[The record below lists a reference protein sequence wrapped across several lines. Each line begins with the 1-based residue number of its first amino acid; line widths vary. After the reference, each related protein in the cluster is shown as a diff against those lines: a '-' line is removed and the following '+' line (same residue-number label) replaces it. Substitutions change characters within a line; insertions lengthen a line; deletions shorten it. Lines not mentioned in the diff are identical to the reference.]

1 MVDYTRLARTAER
14 LIRKNGR
21 EIIFKKPDLTPLDP
35 LKPWNG
41 PDPSA
46 PPVELPLMAVFAPP
60 NTVRQF
66 GLTALGTGHEVSDL
80 FMYVQKLFILFPGEN
95 DITQFPICVDEGIE
109 YNLVAYQLLRPAN
122 KNLVAF
128 VGTRR

>member
-1 MVDYTRLARTAER
+1 MVDYTRLAVTSER

-21 EIIFKKPDLTPLDP
+21 EITFRKPDLTPMDP

-41 PDPSA
+41 PDPLSFT
-46 PPVELPLMAVFAPP
+46 ELTLPAVFVPP

-80 FMYVQKLFILFPGEN
+80 FSYIHKLFILFPGEN
-95 DITQFPICVDEGIE
+95 DITKFPILIDEGIE
-109 YNLVAYQLLRPAN
+109 FNLVAYQLLRPAN
-122 KNLVAF
+122 LNLLAF
-128 VGTRR
+128 VGARR